1 MTEADLSASPVSSR
15 RGFSGKQV
23 LLFLLIA
30 VLITAGLTWWYIRTY
45 LAASDFEPVMLSAN
59 EQVQLDDKLAG
70 IGLNPTDVMPNAER
84 PTNANADRFDSDG
97 RLIADRYSEDA
108 SRRHVRLSERE
119 LNAMI
124 ASNPETAKR
133 LAIDLSSD
141 LASAKLL
148 VDVPP
153 DFPMFGGQT
162 IRLTAGLEMAY
173 ANGQPQA
180 ILRGVSVGGVPVPNS
195 WLGGMKNVDLV
206 EQFGG
211 GPGFWQAFAD
221 GVESISISDGE
232 LDIRL
237 KE

>member
-1 MTEADLSASPVSSR
+1 
-15 RGFSGKQV
+15 
-23 LLFLLIA
+23 
-30 VLITAGLTWWYIRTY
+30 
-45 LAASDFEPVMLSAN
+45 
-59 EQVQLDDKLAG
+59 
-70 IGLNPTDVMPNAER
+70 MPNAER
-84 PTNANADRFDSDG
+84 PTNANTDRFDADG
-97 RLIADRYSEDA
+97 RLIADRYSENADK
-108 SRRHVRLSERE
+108 RHVQLSERE

-133 LAIDLSSD
+133 FALDLSDD

-148 VDVPP
+148 VDVPE

-162 IRLTAGLEMAY
+162 IRLTAGLEMSY
-173 ANGQPQA
+173 AGGQPQA

-221 GVESISISDGE
+221 GVESISIRDGQ
-232 LDIRL
+232 LDVQL